1 VLATHFLD
9 YFGLV
14 VTGLIGVSFILVGA
28 YLKRRLK
35 RFNEDMEEKTRNRI
49 NIATYVLSIPFLIRA
64 TYIFIR
70 KVTHLDESMR
80 ISIRDDTWLAP
91 FITIIYI
98 LIADIV
104 PIAAQLVTM
113 VVVFDEKDG
122 DPEASEEQKRQFHEE
137 SEYINAIIDAVTSNS
152 TGGSFLD
159 ESSDDKKRN
168 LINGS
173 REFSSGLQFGSRE
186 NRESQLNRKE
196 SDDSD

>member
-1 VLATHFLD
+1 MFATHLLD

-14 VTGLIGVSFILVGA
+14 VTGLIGVCFILVGA

-35 RFNEDMEEKTRNRI
+35 RFNEDMEEKTRSRI
-49 NIATYVLSIPFLIRA
+49 NFATYVLSIPFLIRA
-64 TYIFIR
+64 VYIFIR
-70 KVTHLDESMR
+70 KVTPLDEEMR

-104 PIAAQLVTM
+104 PIAAQLVSM
-113 VVVFDEKDG
+113 VVVFDEKDS
-122 DPEASEEQKRQFHEE
+122 DPEDLEDDKRQIHEE

-159 ESSDDKKRN
+159 ESCDSKKRN

-173 REFSSGLQFGSRE
+173 REFSSGLQFNSRE
-186 NRESQLNRKE
+186 NRESRLDRRG